1 MLGRDQQFAFSVWL
15 QCDVILSTCLTSEA
29 DTAALKS
36 LSRVT
41 QGSLGPGL
49 GTSVGEPSISDAERD
64 LPSFKKA
71 NNRATKCEGLRSSVD
86 GAAEWR
92 PHGKA

>member
-29 DTAALKS
+29 DTAALKC

-49 GTSVGEPSISDAERD
+49 STPVGEPPISDAERD

-71 NNRATKCEGLRSSVD
+71 NKSHER
-86 GAAEWR
+86 
-92 PHGKA
+92 